1 MALLRS
7 IVGIVA
13 GIAVLT
19 IASFAIE
26 TVADPILMHMFPN
39 ALPNHAA
46 LEQNLPATI
55 FLFFYTSLCLVL
67 GAYVAAWIAG
77 RAPVLHALIMGAIE
91 VALTFMAM
99 AHFTSLPRRNFIVS
113 MVLTIPVAWIGGA
126 LRARQLQSQRDA
138 AARGAGPAT
147 NP

>member
-7 IVGIVA
+7 IVGIVV
-13 GIAVLT
+13 GIIVLT

-26 TVADPILMHMFPN
+26 AIADPILMHMFPN
-39 ALPNHAA
+39 ALPNRAA
-46 LEQNLPATI
+46 LEQNLAASI

-77 RAPVLHALIMGAIE
+77 RAPVLHAVIMGAVE
-91 VALTFMAM
+91 VVFTFIAM
-99 AHFTSLPRRNFIVS
+99 MHFTTLPRRNFIVS
-113 MVLTIPVAWIGGA
+113 MIFTIPVAWIGGA
-126 LRARQLQSQRDA
+126 LRARQLRSRQGT

-147 NP
+147 NL